1 MSEKNTKNVGRKS
14 SYVLF
19 ERKMTRKMLS
29 LVLIAIGAVFLLR
42 ELIRGRFGDAVVAF
56 LTGVFR
62 LDYSDA
68 LYIYEAIFRQNLDS
82 IIAAAIILSLIAVFR
97 FSLRRVRA
105 SFDEISAGCDAL
117 LDEKTEL
124 ITLSPELG
132 FLELKLNESKTILEK
147 RERDAREAEQRK
159 NDLVVYLA
167 HDIRTPLTSVIG
179 YLELLKEAPDLPVE
193 QRAKYLSITL
203 DKAYRLEQLINEF
216 FEITRFNLQSIPL
229 NRENIHL
236 SYMLLQ
242 MAEEFYPIL
251 TPGGKS
257 VRLDVPEDLSLYGDP
272 DKLARVFNNILKN
285 AAAYSYPDTVIE
297 IRARQERNAVR
308 ITFTNQGPQIPE
320 AQLNAIFEKFYRLDS
335 ARSSSTGGAGLR
347 LAIAKEIV
355 TAHKGTISAS
365 SGPEGTVFTI
375 ELPESPAAPPQ
386 GEGPARAGAAV
397 SK

>member
-56 LTGVFR
+56 LTGVFH

-68 LYIYEAIFRQNLDS
+68 LYIYEATFRDHLDG
-82 IIAAAIILSLIAVFR
+82 IIAGAIILSLIVVFR
-97 FSLRRVRA
+97 FSLRWVREY
-105 SFDEISAGCDAL
+105 FDEISAGCDAL

-124 ITLSPELG
+124 ITLSPEMG

-308 ITFTNQGPQIPE
+308 ITFTNQGPQVPE

-335 ARSSSTGGAGLR
+335 ARSSSTGGAGLG

-386 GEGPARAGAAV
+386 EEAPARAGAAV

>member
-56 LTGVFR
+56 LTGVFH

-68 LYIYEAIFRQNLDS
+68 LYIYEATFRDHLDG
-82 IIAAAIILSLIAVFR
+82 IIAGAIILSLIVVFR
-97 FSLRRVRA
+97 FSLRWVREY
-105 SFDEISAGCDAL
+105 FDEISAGCDAL

-124 ITLSPELG
+124 ITLSPEMG

-251 TPGGKS
+251 SPGGKS

-335 ARSSSTGGAGLR
+335 ARSSSTGGAGLG

-375 ELPESPAAPPQ
+375 ELPGSPAAPPQ
-386 GEGPARAGAAV
+386 EEGPARAGAAV

>member
-56 LTGVFR
+56 LTGVFH

-68 LYIYEAIFRQNLDS
+68 LYIYEATFRDHLDG
-82 IIAAAIILSLIAVFR
+82 IIAGAIILSLIVVFR
-97 FSLRRVRA
+97 FSLRWVREY
-105 SFDEISAGCDAL
+105 FDEISAGCDAL

-124 ITLSPELG
+124 ITLSPEMG

-251 TPGGKS
+251 SPGGKS

-335 ARSSSTGGAGLR
+335 ARSSSTGGAGLG

-386 GEGPARAGAAV
+386 EENPAHAGAAV

>member
-56 LTGVFR
+56 LTGVFH

-68 LYIYEAIFRQNLDS
+68 LYIYEATFRDHLDG
-82 IIAAAIILSLIAVFR
+82 IIAGAIILSLIVVFR
-97 FSLRRVRA
+97 FSLRWVREY
-105 SFDEISAGCDAL
+105 FDEISAGCDAL

-124 ITLSPELG
+124 ITLSPEMG

-335 ARSSSTGGAGLR
+335 ARSSSTGGAGLG

-355 TAHKGTISAS
+355 TAHQGTISAS

-375 ELPESPAAPPQ
+375 KLPESPAAPPQ
-386 GEGPARAGAAV
+386 EEAPARAGAAV

>member
-56 LTGVFR
+56 LTGVFH

-68 LYIYEAIFRQNLDS
+68 LYIYEATFRDHLDG
-82 IIAAAIILSLIAVFR
+82 IIAGAIILSLIVVFR
-97 FSLRRVRA
+97 FSLRWVREY
-105 SFDEISAGCDAL
+105 FDEISAGCDAL

-124 ITLSPELG
+124 ITLSPEMG

-179 YLELLKEAPDLPVE
+179 YLELLKETPDLPIE

-335 ARSSSTGGAGLR
+335 ARSSSTGGAGLG

-386 GEGPARAGAAV
+386 EESPAHAGAAV

>member
-56 LTGVFR
+56 LTGVFH

-68 LYIYEAIFRQNLDS
+68 LYIYEATFRDHLDG
-82 IIAAAIILSLIAVFR
+82 IIAGAIILSLIVVFR
-97 FSLRRVRA
+97 FSLRWVREY
-105 SFDEISAGCDAL
+105 FDEISAGCDAL

-124 ITLSPELG
+124 ITLSPEMG

-179 YLELLKEAPDLPVE
+179 YLELLKEAPDLPIE

-335 ARSSSTGGAGLR
+335 ARSSSTGGAGLG

-386 GEGPARAGAAV
+386 EEAPARAGAAV

>member
-56 LTGVFR
+56 LTGVFH

-68 LYIYEAIFRQNLDS
+68 LYIYEATFRDHLDG
-82 IIAAAIILSLIAVFR
+82 IIAGAIILSLIVVFR
-97 FSLRRVRA
+97 FSLRWVREY
-105 SFDEISAGCDAL
+105 FDEISAGCDAL

-124 ITLSPELG
+124 ITLSPEMG

-272 DKLARVFNNILKN
+272 DKLARVFDNVLKN

-335 ARSSSTGGAGLR
+335 ARSSSTGGAGLG

-386 GEGPARAGAAV
+386 EESPAHAGAAV

>member
-56 LTGVFR
+56 LTGVFH

-68 LYIYEAIFRQNLDS
+68 LYIYEATFRDHLDG
-82 IIAAAIILSLIAVFR
+82 IIAGAIILSLIVVFR
-97 FSLRRVRA
+97 FSLRWVREY
-105 SFDEISAGCDAL
+105 FDEISAGCDAL

-124 ITLSPELG
+124 ITLSPEMG

-251 TPGGKS
+251 SPGGKS

-335 ARSSSTGGAGLR
+335 ARSSSTGGAGLG

-386 GEGPARAGAAV
+386 EESPAHAGAAV

>member
-1 MSEKNTKNVGRKS
+1 MSEKSTKNVGRKS

-82 IIAAAIILSLIAVFR
+82 IIAAAIILSLIVVFR
-97 FSLRRVRA
+97 FSLRWVREY
-105 SFDEISAGCDAL
+105 FDEISAGCDAL

-179 YLELLKEAPDLPVE
+179 YLELLKEAPDLPIE

-335 ARSSSTGGAGLR
+335 ARSSSTGGAGLG

-386 GEGPARAGAAV
+386 EEAPARAGAAV

>member
-56 LTGVFR
+56 LTGVFH

-68 LYIYEAIFRQNLDS
+68 LYIYEATFRDHLDG
-82 IIAAAIILSLIAVFR
+82 IIAGAIILSLIVVFR
-97 FSLRRVRA
+97 FSLRWVREY
-105 SFDEISAGCDAL
+105 FDEISAGCDAL

-124 ITLSPELG
+124 ITLSPEMG

-179 YLELLKEAPDLPVE
+179 YLELLKETPDLPIE

-335 ARSSSTGGAGLR
+335 ARSSSTGGAGLG

-375 ELPESPAAPPQ
+375 KLPESPAAPPQ
-386 GEGPARAGAAV
+386 EEAPARAGAAV

>member
-68 LYIYEAIFRQNLDS
+68 LYIYEATFRDHLDG
-82 IIAAAIILSLIAVFR
+82 IIAGAIILSLIVVFR
-97 FSLRRVRA
+97 FSLRWVREY
-105 SFDEISAGCDAL
+105 FDEISAGCDAL

-124 ITLSPELG
+124 ITLSPEMG

-179 YLELLKEAPDLPVE
+179 YLELLKETPDLPIE

-335 ARSSSTGGAGLR
+335 ARSSSTGGAGLG

-386 GEGPARAGAAV
+386 EENPAHAGAAV

>member
-56 LTGVFR
+56 LTGVFH

-68 LYIYEAIFRQNLDS
+68 LYIYEATFRDHLDG
-82 IIAAAIILSLIAVFR
+82 IIAGAIILSLIVVFR
-97 FSLRRVRA
+97 FSLRWVREY
-105 SFDEISAGCDAL
+105 FDEISAGCDAL

-124 ITLSPELG
+124 ITLSPEMG

-179 YLELLKEAPDLPVE
+179 YLELLKETPDLPIE

-335 ARSSSTGGAGLR
+335 ARSSSTGGAGLG

-375 ELPESPAAPPQ
+375 ELPESPAAPSQ
-386 GEGPARAGAAV
+386 EEGPTRAGAAV

>member
-56 LTGVFR
+56 LTGVFH

-68 LYIYEAIFRQNLDS
+68 LYIYEATFRDHLDG
-82 IIAAAIILSLIAVFR
+82 IIAGAIILSLIVVFR
-97 FSLRRVRA
+97 FSLRWVREY
-105 SFDEISAGCDAL
+105 FDEISAGCDAL

-124 ITLSPELG
+124 ITLSPEMG

-179 YLELLKEAPDLPVE
+179 YLELLKETPDLPIE

-335 ARSSSTGGAGLR
+335 ARSSSTGGAGLG

-386 GEGPARAGAAV
+386 EEDPARAGAAV

>member
-1 MSEKNTKNVGRKS
+1 MSEKSTKNVGRKS

-82 IIAAAIILSLIAVFR
+82 IIAAAIILSLIVVFR
-97 FSLRRVRA
+97 FSLRWVREY
-105 SFDEISAGCDAL
+105 FDEISAGCDAL

-335 ARSSSTGGAGLR
+335 ARSSSTGGAGLG

-375 ELPESPAAPPQ
+375 ELPGSPAAPPQ
-386 GEGPARAGAAV
+386 EEGPARAGAAV

>member
-82 IIAAAIILSLIAVFR
+82 IIAAAIILSLIVVFR
-97 FSLRRVRA
+97 FSLRWVREY
-105 SFDEISAGCDAL
+105 FDEISAGCDAL

-179 YLELLKEAPDLPVE
+179 YLELLKEAPDLPIE

-335 ARSSSTGGAGLR
+335 ARSSSTGGAGLG

-386 GEGPARAGAAV
+386 EEAPARAGAAV

>member
-1 MSEKNTKNVGRKS
+1 MSEKNAKNVGRKS

-68 LYIYEAIFRQNLDS
+68 LYIYEAVFRQNLDS
-82 IIAAAIILSLIAVFR
+82 IIAAAIILSLIVVFR
-97 FSLRRVRA
+97 FSLRWVREY
-105 SFDEISAGCDAL
+105 FDEISAGCDAL

-124 ITLSPELG
+124 ITLSPEMG

-179 YLELLKEAPDLPVE
+179 YLELLKEAPDLPIE

-335 ARSSSTGGAGLR
+335 ARSSSTGGAGLG

-355 TAHKGTISAS
+355 TAHKGIISAS

-386 GEGPARAGAAV
+386 EEAPARAGAAV

>member
-56 LTGVFR
+56 LTGVFH

-68 LYIYEAIFRQNLDS
+68 LYIYEATFRDHLDG
-82 IIAAAIILSLIAVFR
+82 IIAGAIILSLIVVFR
-97 FSLRRVRA
+97 FSLRWVREY
-105 SFDEISAGCDAL
+105 FDEISAGCDAL

-124 ITLSPELG
+124 ITLSPEMG

-251 TPGGKS
+251 SPGGKS

-335 ARSSSTGGAGLR
+335 ARSSSTGGAGLG

-355 TAHKGTISAS
+355 TAHQGTISAS

-375 ELPESPAAPPQ
+375 ELPGSPAAPPQ
-386 GEGPARAGAAV
+386 EEGPARAGAAV

>member
-56 LTGVFR
+56 LTGVFH

-68 LYIYEAIFRQNLDS
+68 LYIYEATFRDHLDG
-82 IIAAAIILSLIAVFR
+82 IIAGAIILSLIVVFR
-97 FSLRRVRA
+97 FSLRWVREY
-105 SFDEISAGCDAL
+105 FDEISAGCDAL

-124 ITLSPELG
+124 ITLSPEMG

-179 YLELLKEAPDLPVE
+179 YLELLKETPDLPIE

-335 ARSSSTGGAGLR
+335 ARSSSTGGAGLG

-375 ELPESPAAPPQ
+375 ERPESPAAPPQ

>member
-56 LTGVFR
+56 LTGVFH

-68 LYIYEAIFRQNLDS
+68 LYIYEATFRDHLDG
-82 IIAAAIILSLIAVFR
+82 IIAGAIILSLIVVFR
-97 FSLRRVRA
+97 FSLRWVREY
-105 SFDEISAGCDAL
+105 FDEISAGCDAL

-124 ITLSPELG
+124 ITLSPEMG

-335 ARSSSTGGAGLR
+335 ARSSSTGGAGLG

-386 GEGPARAGAAV
+386 EESPAHAGAAV

>member
-56 LTGVFR
+56 LTGVFH

-68 LYIYEAIFRQNLDS
+68 LYIYEATFRDHLDG
-82 IIAAAIILSLIAVFR
+82 IIAGAIILSLIVVFR
-97 FSLRRVRA
+97 FSLRWVREY
-105 SFDEISAGCDAL
+105 FDEISAGCDAL

-124 ITLSPELG
+124 ITLSPEMG

-179 YLELLKEAPDLPVE
+179 YLELLKETPDLPVE

-335 ARSSSTGGAGLR
+335 ARSSSTGGAGLG

-386 GEGPARAGAAV
+386 EEGPARAGAAV

>member
-1 MSEKNTKNVGRKS
+1 MSEKSTKNVGRKS

-56 LTGVFR
+56 LTGVFH

-68 LYIYEAIFRQNLDS
+68 LYIYEATFRDHLDG
-82 IIAAAIILSLIAVFR
+82 IIAGAIILSLIVVFR
-97 FSLRRVRA
+97 FSLRWVREY
-105 SFDEISAGCDAL
+105 FDEISAGCDAL

-335 ARSSSTGGAGLR
+335 ARSSSTGGAGLG

-386 GEGPARAGAAV
+386 EENPAHAGAAV

>member
-68 LYIYEAIFRQNLDS
+68 LYIYEATFRDHLDG
-82 IIAAAIILSLIAVFR
+82 IIAGAIILSLIVVFR
-97 FSLRRVRA
+97 FSLRWVREY
-105 SFDEISAGCDAL
+105 FDEISAGCDAL

-124 ITLSPELG
+124 ITLSPEMG

-179 YLELLKEAPDLPVE
+179 YLELLKETPDLPIE

-335 ARSSSTGGAGLR
+335 ARSSSTGGAGLG

-386 GEGPARAGAAV
+386 EESPAHAGAAV

>member
-68 LYIYEAIFRQNLDS
+68 LYIYEATFRDHLDG
-82 IIAAAIILSLIAVFR
+82 IIAGAIILSLIVVFR
-97 FSLRRVRA
+97 FSLRWVREY
-105 SFDEISAGCDAL
+105 FDEISAGCDAL

-124 ITLSPELG
+124 ITLSPEMG

-335 ARSSSTGGAGLR
+335 ARSSSTGGAGLG

-386 GEGPARAGAAV
+386 EENPAHAGAAV

>member
-1 MSEKNTKNVGRKS
+1 MSEKSTKNVGRKS

-56 LTGVFR
+56 LTGVFH

-68 LYIYEAIFRQNLDS
+68 LYIYEATFRDHLDG
-82 IIAAAIILSLIAVFR
+82 IIAGAIILSLIVVFR
-97 FSLRRVRA
+97 FSLRWVREY
-105 SFDEISAGCDAL
+105 FDEISAGCDAL

-124 ITLSPELG
+124 ITLSPEMG

-285 AAAYSYPDTVIE
+285 AAAYSDPGTEVIVSAE
-297 IRARQERNAVR
+297 AGKEAVSVR
-308 ITFTNQGPQIPE
+308 VTSIGKTIPSDKLD
-320 AQLNAIFEKFYRLDS
+320 ALFEKFYRLDD
-335 ARSSSTGGAGLR
+335 ARTSHTGGTGLG

-355 TAHKGTISAS
+355 ALHGGTILAESEN
-365 SGPEGTVFTI
+365 GQTTFMVR
-375 ELPESPAAPPQ
+375 LPIRGKS
-386 GEGPARAGAAV
+386 
-397 SK
+397 

>member
-1 MSEKNTKNVGRKS
+1 MSEKSTKNVGRKS

-56 LTGVFR
+56 LTGVFH

-68 LYIYEAIFRQNLDS
+68 LYIYEATFRDHLDG
-82 IIAAAIILSLIAVFR
+82 IIAGAIILSLIVVFR
-97 FSLRRVRA
+97 FSLRWVREY
-105 SFDEISAGCDAL
+105 FDEISAGCDAL

-124 ITLSPELG
+124 ITLSPEMG

-335 ARSSSTGGAGLR
+335 ARSSSTGGAGLG

-386 GEGPARAGAAV
+386 EENPAHAGAAV

>member
-1 MSEKNTKNVGRKS
+1 MSEKSTKNVGRKS

-56 LTGVFR
+56 LTGVFH

-68 LYIYEAIFRQNLDS
+68 LYIYEATFRDHLDG
-82 IIAAAIILSLIAVFR
+82 IIAGAIILSLIVVFR
-97 FSLRRVRA
+97 FSLRWVREY
-105 SFDEISAGCDAL
+105 FDEISAGCDAL

-124 ITLSPELG
+124 ITLSPEMG

-251 TPGGKS
+251 SPGGKS
-257 VRLDVPEDLSLYGDP
+257 VRLDVPEALSLYGDP

-335 ARSSSTGGAGLR
+335 ARSSSTGGAGLG

-386 GEGPARAGAAV
+386 EENPAHAGAAV

>member
-1 MSEKNTKNVGRKS
+1 MSEKSTRNVGRKS

-68 LYIYEAIFRQNLDS
+68 LYIYEATFRDHLDG
-82 IIAAAIILSLIAVFR
+82 IIAGAIILSLIVVFR
-97 FSLRRVRA
+97 FSLRWVREY
-105 SFDEISAGCDAL
+105 FDEISAGCDAL

-124 ITLSPELG
+124 ITLSPEMG

-257 VRLDVPEDLSLYGDP
+257 VRLDVPEDLNLYGDP

-335 ARSSSTGGAGLR
+335 ARSSSTGGAGLG

-355 TAHKGTISAS
+355 TAHQGTISAS

-386 GEGPARAGAAV
+386 EEAPARAGAAV

>member
-1 MSEKNTKNVGRKS
+1 M
-14 SYVLF
+14 LF

-56 LTGVFR
+56 LTGVFH

-68 LYIYEAIFRQNLDS
+68 LYIYEATFRDHLDG
-82 IIAAAIILSLIAVFR
+82 IIAGAIILSLIVVFR
-97 FSLRRVRA
+97 FSLRWVREY
-105 SFDEISAGCDAL
+105 FDEISAGCDAL

-124 ITLSPELG
+124 ITLSPEMG

-335 ARSSSTGGAGLR
+335 ARSSSTGGAGLG

-375 ELPESPAAPPQ
+375 ELPESPAAPSQ
-386 GEGPARAGAAV
+386 EEGPARAGAAV

>member
-1 MSEKNTKNVGRKS
+1 M
-14 SYVLF
+14 LF

-56 LTGVFR
+56 LTGVFH

-68 LYIYEAIFRQNLDS
+68 LYIYEATFRDHLDG
-82 IIAAAIILSLIAVFR
+82 IIAGAIILSLIVVFR
-97 FSLRRVRA
+97 FSLRWVREY
-105 SFDEISAGCDAL
+105 FDEISAGCDAL

-335 ARSSSTGGAGLR
+335 ARSSSTGGAGLG

-386 GEGPARAGAAV
+386 EENPAHAGAAV

>member
-68 LYIYEAIFRQNLDS
+68 LYIYEAIFRKNLDS
-82 IIAAAIILSLIAVFR
+82 IIAAAIILSLIVVFR
-97 FSLRRVRA
+97 FSLRWVREY
-105 SFDEISAGCDAL
+105 FDEISAGCDAL

-335 ARSSSTGGAGLR
+335 ARSSSTGGAGLG

-355 TAHKGTISAS
+355 TAHQGTISAS

-375 ELPESPAAPPQ
+375 ELPGSPAAPPQ
-386 GEGPARAGAAV
+386 EEGPARAGAAV

>member
-56 LTGVFR
+56 LTGVFH

-68 LYIYEAIFRQNLDS
+68 LYIYEATFRDHLDG
-82 IIAAAIILSLIAVFR
+82 IIAGAIILSLIVVFR
-97 FSLRRVRA
+97 FSLRWVREY
-105 SFDEISAGCDAL
+105 FDEISAGCDAL

-124 ITLSPELG
+124 ITLSPEMG

-335 ARSSSTGGAGLR
+335 ARSSSTGGAGLG

-386 GEGPARAGAAV
+386 EENPAHAGAAV

>member
-56 LTGVFR
+56 LTGVFH

-68 LYIYEAIFRQNLDS
+68 LYIYEATFRDHLDG
-82 IIAAAIILSLIAVFR
+82 IIAGAIILSLIVVFR
-97 FSLRRVRA
+97 FSLRWVREY
-105 SFDEISAGCDAL
+105 FDEISAGCDAL

-124 ITLSPELG
+124 ITLSPEMG

-236 SYMLLQ
+236 SYMFMQ

-335 ARSSSTGGAGLR
+335 ARSSSTGGAGLG

-355 TAHKGTISAS
+355 TAHQGTISAS

-375 ELPESPAAPPQ
+375 ELPGSPAAPPQ
-386 GEGPARAGAAV
+386 EEGPARAGAAV

>member
-56 LTGVFR
+56 LTRVFR

-68 LYIYEAIFRQNLDS
+68 LYIYEATFRDHLDG
-82 IIAAAIILSLIAVFR
+82 IIAGAIILSLIVVFR
-97 FSLRRVRA
+97 FSLRWVREY
-105 SFDEISAGCDAL
+105 FDEISAGCDAL

-124 ITLSPELG
+124 ITLSPEMG

-179 YLELLKEAPDLPVE
+179 YLELLKDAPDLPVE

-335 ARSSSTGGAGLR
+335 ARSSSTGGAGLG

-386 GEGPARAGAAV
+386 EEGPARAGAAV

>member
-1 MSEKNTKNVGRKS
+1 MSEKSTRNVGRKS

-68 LYIYEAIFRQNLDS
+68 LYIYEATFRDHLDG
-82 IIAAAIILSLIAVFR
+82 IIAGAIILSLIVVFR
-97 FSLRRVRA
+97 FSLRWVREY
-105 SFDEISAGCDAL
+105 FDEISAGCDAL

-124 ITLSPELG
+124 ITLSPEMG

-335 ARSSSTGGAGLR
+335 ARSSSTGGAGLG

-386 GEGPARAGAAV
+386 EESPAHAGAAV